1 VEAVSSAMK
10 ASFEKKDSLKKM
22 RSHDVPMKSHQT
34 IINQE
39 IEQAGEEL
47 QRPVAGLLIS
57 GLLAGLGVGVSVLLI
72 VVIMTLA
79 DDSVPYIVTAILV
92 ANAYSVGF
100 ILVIMG
106 RMDLFT
112 EYTTLALLPFLDR
125 EASFFLVGRMW
136 MLVYVSNLVGCLVFA
151 ILIVILAPALKV
163 AETDVFLSLA
173 HEIVGHPWWVIVLSG
188 SIAGWLMGLM
198 SWLVTASRDTI
209 SQVLFVW
216 LIGTTIGL
224 ARLHHAITGSLEV
237 LAGMLAGASIILA
250 DFGYFL
256 MWTTLGNIIGAVIFA
271 VLIRFSVLMS
281 SARHP
286 EKGNGRHRGGR

>member
-1 VEAVSSAMK
+1 VDEPS
-10 ASFEKKDSLKKM
+10 EKKDYLKK
-22 RSHDVPMKSHQT
+22 HDVPMKSHQT
-34 IINQE
+34 IIDQE
-39 IEQAGEEL
+39 IEQAVEEL
-47 QRPVAGLLIS
+47 QRPVAGLIIS
-57 GLLAGLGVGVSVLLI
+57 GLLAGIGIGVGVFLI
-72 VVIMTLA
+72 VAIMTLA
-79 DDSVPYIVTAILV
+79 DNSLPYLVVSILA

-112 EYTTLALLPFLDR
+112 EYTTLALLPLLDR
-125 EASFFLVGRMW
+125 EASFFLVARMW
-136 MLVYVSNLVGCLVFA
+136 TLVYFSNLVGCLLFA
-151 ILIVILAPALKV
+151 ILIVLLGPALKV

-173 HEIVGHPWWVIVLSG
+173 HEIVEHPWWVIVLSG
-188 SIAGWLMGLM
+188 SIAGWLMGLL

-216 LIGTTIGL
+216 LIGLTIGL
-224 ARLHHAITGSLEV
+224 GRLHHAITGSLEV
-237 LAGMLAGASIILA
+237 MAGMLAGASIIFA

-256 MWTTLGNIIGAVIFA
+256 MWTTFGNIIGGVIFA

-286 EKGNGRHRGGR
+286 EKGHGRHGSGR

>member
-1 VEAVSSAMK
+1 VNEVS
-10 ASFEKKDSLKKM
+10 EKKDFLKKIQ
-22 RSHDVPMKSHQT
+22 SQNAPMKSHQT

-39 IEQAGEEL
+39 IEQAAEEL

-57 GLLAGLGVGVSVLLI
+57 GLLAGIGIGVGVFLI
-72 VVIMTLA
+72 VAIMTLA
-79 DDSVPYIVTAILV
+79 ENSLPHLVVSLLV

-112 EYTTLALLPFLDR
+112 EYTTLALLPLLDGK
-125 EASFFLVGRMW
+125 ASFFPVARMW
-136 MLVYVSNLVGCLVFA
+136 ILVYFSNLIGCLLFA
-151 ILIVILAPALKV
+151 FLIVLLAPALKV

-173 HEIVGHPWWVIVLSG
+173 HEIVEHPWWVIVLSG
-188 SIAGWLMGLM
+188 SIAGWLMGLL

-209 SQVLFVW
+209 SQILFVW

-224 ARLHHAITGSLEV
+224 GRLHHSITGSLEV
-237 LAGMLAGASIILA
+237 LAGMLAGASIIFA

-256 MWTTLGNIIGAVIFA
+256 MWTTFGNIIGGVIFA

-286 EKGNGRHRGGR
+286 EKGHGRHPGGK

>member
-1 VEAVSSAMK
+1 VNEGS
-10 ASFEKKDSLKKM
+10 EKKDSPKKM

-34 IINQE
+34 IIDQE
-39 IEQAGEEL
+39 IEQAVEEL
-47 QRPVAGLLIS
+47 QRPAAGLLIS
-57 GLLAGLGVGVSVLLI
+57 GLLAGTGIGVGVFLI
-72 VVIMTLA
+72 VAIMTLA
-79 DDSVPYIVTAILV
+79 DDSVPHLVVAILG

-112 EYTTLALLPFLDR
+112 EYTTLALLPLLDG
-125 EASFFLVGRMW
+125 EASFFLVTRMW
-136 MLVYVSNLVGCLVFA
+136 VLVYVSNLIGCLLFA
-151 ILIVILAPALKV
+151 FLIVLLAPALKV

-173 HEIVGHPWWVIVLSG
+173 HEIVEHPWWVIVLSG
-188 SIAGWLMGLM
+188 SIAGWLMGLL

-209 SQVLFVW
+209 SQVLFAW

-224 ARLHHAITGSLEV
+224 GRLHHVITGSLEV
-237 LAGMLAGASIILA
+237 LAGMLAGATIVPA

-256 MWTTLGNIIGAVIFA
+256 MWTTLGNIIGGVVFA

-286 EKGNGRHRGGR
+286 EKGQGTHRRGR

>member
-1 VEAVSSAMK
+1 VDKTS
-10 ASFEKKDSLKKM
+10 EKNDSLKQM
-22 RSHDVPMKSHQT
+22 RSDDVPMKSHQT
-34 IINQE
+34 IIDQE
-39 IEQAGEEL
+39 IEQAVEEL
-47 QRPVAGLLIS
+47 QRPAAGLLIS
-57 GLLAGLGVGVSVLLI
+57 GLLAGLGIGVSVFLI

-79 DDSVPYIVTAILV
+79 DGSVPHLVVAILV

-112 EYTTLALLPFLDR
+112 EYTTLALLPLLDG
-125 EASFFLVGRMW
+125 EVSFFLVARMW
-136 MLVYVSNLVGCLVFA
+136 TLVYVSNLIGCLLFA
-151 ILIVILAPALKV
+151 FLIVLLAPGLKV
-163 AETDVFLSLA
+163 AETAVFSSLA
-173 HEIVGHPWWVIVLSG
+173 HEIVEHPWWVIALSG
-188 SIAGWLMGLM
+188 IFAGWLMGLL

-209 SQVLFVW
+209 SQVLFAW

-224 ARLHHAITGSLEV
+224 GRLHHAITGSLEV
-237 LAGMLAGASIILA
+237 LAGMLAGATIILT

-256 MWTTLGNIIGAVIFA
+256 IWTTLGNIIGGVIFA

-286 EKGNGRHRGGR
+286 EKGQGTQREGR

>member
-1 VEAVSSAMK
+1 VDEPS
-10 ASFEKKDSLKKM
+10 EKKDYLKK
-22 RSHDVPMKSHQT
+22 HDVPMKSHQT
-34 IINQE
+34 IIDQE
-39 IEQAGEEL
+39 IEQAVEEL
-47 QRPVAGLLIS
+47 QRPVAGLIIS
-57 GLLAGLGVGVSVLLI
+57 GLLAGIGIGVGVFLI
-72 VVIMTLA
+72 VAIMTLA
-79 DDSVPYIVTAILV
+79 DNSLPYLVVSILA

-112 EYTTLALLPFLDR
+112 EYTTLALLPLLDR
-125 EASFFLVGRMW
+125 EASFFLVARMW
-136 MLVYVSNLVGCLVFA
+136 TLVYFSNLVGCLLFA
-151 ILIVILAPALKV
+151 ILIVLLGPALKV

-173 HEIVGHPWWVIVLSG
+173 HEIVEHPWWVIVLSG
-188 SIAGWLMGLM
+188 SIAGWLMGLL

-216 LIGTTIGL
+216 LIGLTIGL
-224 ARLHHAITGSLEV
+224 GRLHHAITGLLEV
-237 LAGMLAGASIILA
+237 MAGMLAGASIIFA

-256 MWTTLGNIIGAVIFA
+256 MWTTFGNIIGGVIFA

-286 EKGNGRHRGGR
+286 EKGHGRHGSGR

>member
-1 VEAVSSAMK
+1 VDK
-10 ASFEKKDSLKKM
+10 ASEKKDYLKKQ
-22 RSHDVPMKSHQT
+22 DVPMKSHQT

-39 IEQAGEEL
+39 IEQAAEEL

-57 GLLAGLGVGVSVLLI
+57 GLLAGIGIGVGVFLI
-72 VVIMTLA
+72 VAIMTLA
-79 DDSVPYIVTAILV
+79 DNSVPHLVVSLLV

-112 EYTTLALLPFLDR
+112 EYTTLALLPLLDG
-125 EASFFLVGRMW
+125 EASFFLVARMW
-136 MLVYVSNLVGCLVFA
+136 ILVYFSNIVGCLLFA
-151 ILIVILAPALKV
+151 FLIVLLAPALKV

-173 HEIVGHPWWVIVLSG
+173 NEIVDNPWWVIVLSG
-188 SIAGWLMGLM
+188 SIAGWLMGLL

-209 SQVLFVW
+209 SQILFVW

-224 ARLHHAITGSLEV
+224 GRLHHAITGSLEV
-237 LAGMLAGASIILA
+237 LAGMLAGASIIFA

-256 MWTTLGNIIGAVIFA
+256 MWTTFGNIIGGVIFA

-286 EKGNGRHRGGR
+286 EKGHGRDRSGR

>member
-1 VEAVSSAMK
+1 MK
-10 ASFEKKDSLKKM
+10 VNETSEKEDSGENTQAA
-22 RSHDVPMKSHQT
+22 DVPMKSHQT

-39 IEQAGEEL
+39 IEQAVEEL

-72 VVIMTLA
+72 VAVVTLA
-79 DDSVPYIVTAILV
+79 DDSVPHIVVTILV

-112 EYTTLALLPFLDR
+112 EYTTLALLPLLDR
-125 EASFFLVGRMW
+125 EASFFLVARMW
-136 MLVYVSNLVGCLVFA
+136 TLVYVSNLVGSLLFA
-151 ILIVILAPALKV
+151 ILIVQLAPALKV

-173 HEIVGHPWWVIVLSG
+173 HEIVEHPWWVIILSG
-188 SIAGWLMGLM
+188 SIAGWLMGLL

-224 ARLHHAITGSLEV
+224 GRLHHAVTGSLEV
-237 LAGMLAGASIILA
+237 LSGMLAGAGIILT

-256 MWTTLGNIIGAVIFA
+256 MWTTLGNIIGGVIFA

-286 EKGNGRHRGGR
+286 EKGNGRHRGGK

>member
-1 VEAVSSAMK
+1 MK
-10 ASFEKKDSLKKM
+10 NMQS
-22 RSHDVPMKSHQT
+22 RDVPMKSHQK

-39 IEQAGEEL
+39 IEQAVEEL

-79 DDSVPYIVTAILV
+79 DDSVPPIVVTILV

-112 EYTTLALLPFLDR
+112 EYTTLALLPLLDR
-125 EASFFLVGRMW
+125 EASFFLVARMW
-136 MLVYVSNLVGCLVFA
+136 TLVYVSNLVACFLFV
-151 ILIVILAPALKV
+151 ILIFSLAPALKV
-163 AETDVFLSLA
+163 AEANVFLNLA
-173 HEIVGHPWWVIVLSG
+173 HEIVEHPWWVIVLSG
-188 SIAGWLMGLM
+188 SIAGWLMGLL

-209 SQVLFVW
+209 SQVLFIW

-224 ARLHHAITGSLEV
+224 CRLHHAINGSLEV
-237 LAGMLAGASIILA
+237 LLGMIAGATIILT

-256 MWTTLGNIIGAVIFA
+256 MWTTLGNIIGGVIFA
-271 VLIRFSVLMS
+271 ILIRFSVLMS

-286 EKGNGRHRGGR
+286 EKGKGRHQGGR

>member
-1 VEAVSSAMK
+1 MDDGS
-10 ASFEKKDSLKKM
+10 EKKDSLKKM
-22 RSHDVPMKSHQT
+22 RSGDVPMKSHQI

-39 IEQAGEEL
+39 IEQAVEEL

-72 VVIMTLA
+72 VAFMTLA
-79 DDSVPYIVTAILV
+79 DDSVSHIVVTILV

-112 EYTTLALLPFLDR
+112 EYTTLALLPLLDR
-125 EASFFLVGRMW
+125 EVSFFLVARMW
-136 MLVYVSNLVGCLVFA
+136 TLVYVSNLVGCFLFA
-151 ILIVILAPALKV
+151 ILIFSLAPALKV
-163 AETDVFLSLA
+163 AETGIFLSLA
-173 HEIVGHPWWVIVLSG
+173 HEIVEHPWWVIVVSG
-188 SIAGWLMGLM
+188 SIAGWLMGLL

-216 LIGTTIGL
+216 LVGTTIGL
-224 ARLHHAITGSLEV
+224 CRLHHAVTGSLEV
-237 LAGMLAGASIILA
+237 LLGMIAGATIILA

-256 MWTTLGNIIGAVIFA
+256 MWTTLGNIIGGVIFA

-281 SARHP
+281 SSRHP
-286 EKGNGRHRGGR
+286 EKGNGRHQGGR

>member
-1 VEAVSSAMK
+1 VNEVS
-10 ASFEKKDSLKKM
+10 EKKDTPKKM
-22 RSHDVPMKSHQT
+22 RSQDVPMKSHQT
-34 IINQE
+34 IIDQE
-39 IEQAGEEL
+39 IEQAVEEL

-57 GLLAGLGVGVSVLLI
+57 GLLAGTGIGVGVFLI
-72 VVIMTLA
+72 VAIMTLA
-79 DDSVPYIVTAILV
+79 DDSVPHLVVSILA

-112 EYTTLALLPFLDR
+112 EYTTLALLPLLDR
-125 EASFFLVGRMW
+125 EASLFLVGRMW
-136 MLVYVSNLVGCLVFA
+136 TLVYVSNLVGCLLSAF
-151 ILIVILAPALKV
+151 LIVLLAPALKV

-173 HEIVGHPWWVIVLSG
+173 HEIVEHPWWVIVLSG
-188 SIAGWLMGLM
+188 CIAGWLMGLL
-198 SWLVTASRDTI
+198 SWLVTASRDTV
-209 SQVLFVW
+209 SQVLFAW

-224 ARLHHAITGSLEV
+224 GRLHHVITGSLEV
-237 LAGMLAGASIILA
+237 LAGMLAGATIVLA

-256 MWTTLGNIIGAVIFA
+256 MWTTLGNIIGGVIFA

-286 EKGNGRHRGGR
+286 EKGHGTNREGR

>member
-1 VEAVSSAMK
+1 VDEAS
-10 ASFEKKDSLKKM
+10 EKKDYLKKQ
-22 RSHDVPMKSHQT
+22 DVPMKSHQT

-39 IEQAGEEL
+39 IEQAAEEL

-57 GLLAGLGVGVSVLLI
+57 GLLAGIGIGVGVFLI
-72 VVIMTLA
+72 VAIMTLA
-79 DDSVPYIVTAILV
+79 DNSVPHLVVSLLV

-112 EYTTLALLPFLDR
+112 EYTTLALLPLLDG
-125 EASFFLVGRMW
+125 EASFFLVARMW
-136 MLVYVSNLVGCLVFA
+136 ILVYFSNIVGCLLFA
-151 ILIVILAPALKV
+151 FLIVLLAPALKV

-173 HEIVGHPWWVIVLSG
+173 NEIVDNPWWVIVLSG
-188 SIAGWLMGLM
+188 SIAGWLMGLL

-209 SQVLFVW
+209 SQILFVW

-224 ARLHHAITGSLEV
+224 GRLHHAITGSLEV
-237 LAGMLAGASIILA
+237 LAGMLAGASIIFA

-256 MWTTLGNIIGAVIFA
+256 MWTTFGNIIGGVIFA

-286 EKGNGRHRGGR
+286 EKGHGRDRSGR